1 MKLAV
6 LGATLLPDDLFNIG
20 KENVARGVNTPKK
33 IQNDTTRFIREI
45 LARTCFF
52 SWNQVAIFILFL
64 KKNVNLQLLDLEHAL
79 PNKKFNIITDGSYST
94 SENLSTV

>member
-1 MKLAV
+1 MTYLT
-6 LGATLLPDDLFNIG
+6 LGRKTLLEELT
-20 KENVARGVNTPKK
+20 RRKK